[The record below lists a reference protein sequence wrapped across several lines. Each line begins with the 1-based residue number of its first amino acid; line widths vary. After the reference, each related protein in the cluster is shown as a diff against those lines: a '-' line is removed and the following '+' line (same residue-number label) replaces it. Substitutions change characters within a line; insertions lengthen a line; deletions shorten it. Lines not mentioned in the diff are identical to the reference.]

1 MRPEQRDQFNDVMI
15 LMMFAV
21 CFLYAFIIT
30 EVYLELE
37 AVKELL
43 LNCQCQ

>member
-15 LMMFAV
+15 ILMFGL
-21 CFLYAFIIT
+21 CFLFAFIIT
-30 EVYLELE
+30 EVYLEL
-37 AVKELL
+37 ALVKEQL